1 MGIVQSFRTFRGGL
15 ARRLKRESNDW
26 QRWLDR
32 RAVPASKQNVN
43 MATSATLI
51 DKPRDSAI
59 ALRWIISARDDL
71 VWLIGSVV
79 SSYLLLVLYVN
90 GILPLVPMVALW
102 AILIDA
108 PHVFGTF
115 SRTYFDR
122 TERQNR
128 ARLLW
133 GSLLFF
139 AVGPLMVFAGAG
151 LVFFF
156 VAALWAYYHLVK
168 QHYGFMVLYK
178 KKNNDLAPLDNALD
192 RLLLLFAFNYPFVA
206 FIARDPEAMA
216 RVPAALRS
224 GVDGLAT
231 ALLAGTLILAIAW
244 VIRQIQRAVAGEQ
257 LNVPKYLLLAAAIP
271 MHWIVL
277 LTPMP
282 HKPIAIVAILT
293 IYHNLQYHRLIW
305 FHNQKYVRTGNRGDR
320 VTASSRDGVT
330 GAGDSSATALTGT
343 VGVPPA
349 PVNITLRDK
358 YGAAELISR
367 RLLYYVACGIL
378 FGLIYQGPRQFL
390 GYVSLK
396 SGGATG
402 GAAEQSSAIQL
413 SISFLWGYAFI
424 HYYLDSKI
432 WRVRRDPSVGKA
444 LNM

>member
-1 MGIVQSFRTFRGGL
+1 MAATATTIDQTTSRALSV
-15 ARRLKRESNDW
+15 
-26 QRWLDR
+26 RWL
-32 RAVPASKQNVN
+32 
-43 MATSATLI
+43 
-51 DKPRDSAI
+51 
-59 ALRWIISARDDL
+59 ISAQDDL
-71 VWLIGSVV
+71 IWFIGSVLT
-79 SSYLLLVLYVN
+79 SYALLLLYVS
-90 GILPLVPMVALW
+90 GLLPLVPMVAAW

-139 AVGPLMVFAGAG
+139 VVGPVMVWFGAG
-151 LVFFF
+151 LLFFF

-178 KKNNDLAPLDNALD
+178 KKNNDLAAIDNALD
-192 RLLLLFAFNYPFVA
+192 RLLLLFAFNYPFVE

-216 RVPAALRS
+216 RVPAVLQS
-224 GVDGLAT
+224 GVRTLALL
-231 ALLAGTLILAIAW
+231 LLAGTIGLLVLWIGRQVQRLIMG
-244 VIRQIQRAVAGEQ
+244 QP

-305 FHNQKYVRTGNRGDR
+305 FHNRKYTNGAIDE
-320 VTASSRDGVT
+320 SRKT
-330 GAGDSSATALTGT
+330 F
-343 VGVPPA
+343 
-349 PVNITLRDK
+349 
-358 YGAAELISR
+358 GAAELISR
-367 RLLYYVACGIL
+367 RLLFYIAFGIV
-378 FGLIYQGPRQFL
+378 FGLIYQGPRQVL
-390 GYVSLK
+390 GYVSLQNGP
-396 SGGATG
+396 S
-402 GAAEQSSAIQL
+402 EQSFLIQL
-413 SISFLWGYAFI
+413 GISFLWGYAFI

-432 WRVRRDPSVGKA
+432 WRVRRDPSVGQA
-444 LNM
+444 LKMS

>member
-1 MGIVQSFRTFRGGL
+1 MAATAELIANPQ
-15 ARRLKRESNDW
+15 AR
-26 QRWLDR
+26 
-32 RAVPASKQNVN
+32 
-43 MATSATLI
+43 
-51 DKPRDSAI
+51 AI
-59 ALRWIISARDDL
+59 SLRWIISARDDL
-71 VWLIGSVV
+71 VWFIGSVA
-79 SSYLLLVLYVN
+79 SSYALLILYVS
-90 GILPLVPMVALW
+90 GIVPLVPMVALW

-122 TERQNR
+122 TERQGR

-139 AVGPLMVFAGAG
+139 AVGPIMVLAGAG

-156 VAALWAYYHLVK
+156 LAALWAYYHLVK

-178 KKNNDLAPLDNALD
+178 KKNNDLAPVDNALD

-206 FIARDPEAMA
+206 FVAGDSEAMA
-216 RVPAALRS
+216 RVPAALQS
-224 GVDGLAT
+224 GVTTLAT
-231 ALLAGTLILAIAW
+231 LLLIATIALAVVWIA
-244 VIRQIQRAVAGEQ
+244 RQLQRAVTGAP

-305 FHNQKYVRTGNRGDR
+305 FHNKKY
-320 VTASSRDGVT
+320 TAGSAGILPAPTPGSSST
-330 GAGDSSATALTGT
+330 EKE
-343 VGVPPA
+343 GVPANFRANTDQESP
-349 PVNITLRDK
+349 LRTK
-358 YGAAELISR
+358 YGAAEFISR
-367 RLLYYVACGIL
+367 RLLFYIAFGIL

-390 GYVSLK
+390 GYTSLRNDV
-396 SGGATG
+396 GGVAHSLPT
-402 GAAEQSSAIQL
+402 QL
-413 SISFLWGYAFI
+413 GISFLWGYAFI

-444 LNM
+444 LNMA

>member
-1 MGIVQSFRTFRGGL
+1 MSNSQS
-15 ARRLKRESNDW
+15 S
-26 QRWLDR
+26 
-32 RAVPASKQNVN
+32 VIS
-43 MATSATLI
+43 
-51 DKPRDSAI
+51 
-59 ALRWIISARDDL
+59 LRWIISARDDL
-71 VWLIGSVV
+71 VWLIGSVA
-79 SSYLLLVLYVN
+79 SSYLLLILYVK
-90 GILPLVPMVALW
+90 GVLPLVPMVALW

-122 TERQNR
+122 TERHNR
-128 ARLLW
+128 GRLLW

-139 AVGPLMVFAGAG
+139 AVGPAMVFAGAG

-156 VAALWAYYHLVK
+156 LAALWAYYHLVK

-178 KKNNDLAPLDNALD
+178 KKNNDLAAIDNALD

-216 RVPAALRS
+216 RVPANLQA
-224 GVDGLAT
+224 GVNGLAT
-231 ALLAGTLILAIAW
+231 ILLAATVILAVAW
-244 VIRQIQRAVAGEQ
+244 LGRQIQRVITGEP
-257 LNVPKYLLLAAAIP
+257 LDVPKYLLLAAAIP

-305 FHNQKYVRTGNRGDR
+305 FHNKKYSIRTGSSSDR
-320 VTASSRDGVT
+320 VTSGGEGLLQTSTDVRQ
-330 GAGDSSATALTGT
+330 
-343 VGVPPA
+343 
-349 PVNITLRDK
+349 K

-367 RLLYYVACGIL
+367 RLLFYIAFGIL
-378 FGLIYQGPRQFL
+378 FGIIYQGPRQLL

-396 SGGATG
+396 NGEGVAGA
-402 GAAEQSSAIQL
+402 QSLTTQL
-413 SISFLWGYAFI
+413 GISFLWGYAFI

-444 LNM
+444 LNMN

>member
-1 MGIVQSFRTFRGGL
+1 VATNAEIIN
-15 ARRLKRESNDW
+15 K
-26 QRWLDR
+26 
-32 RAVPASKQNVN
+32 PIASVI
-43 MATSATLI
+43 S
-51 DKPRDSAI
+51 
-59 ALRWIISARDDL
+59 LRWIISARDDL
-71 VWLIGSVV
+71 VWFIGSVV
-79 SSYLLLVLYVN
+79 SSYALLFLYVT
-90 GILPLVPMVALW
+90 GLLPLIPMAALW

-122 TERQNR
+122 AERKTR

-139 AVGPLMVFAGAG
+139 AIGPVLVLAGAG
-151 LVFFF
+151 FVFFF

-178 KKNNDLAPLDNALD
+178 KKNGDLARVDNALD
-192 RLLLLFAFNYPFVA
+192 RLLLLFAFNYPFVE

-216 RVPAALRS
+216 RVPSLLRGGVS
-224 GVDGLAT
+224 GFAKL
-231 ALLAGTLILAIAW
+231 LLAGTILLFVVW
-244 VIRQIQRAVAGEQ
+244 VGRQIQRAIAGEA

-305 FHNQKYVRTGNRGDR
+305 FHNQKYTRG
-320 VTASSRDGVT
+320 SREQ
-330 GAGDSSATALTGT
+330 
-343 VGVPPA
+343 
-349 PVNITLRDK
+349 

-367 RLLYYVACGIL
+367 RLLFYIAFGIL
-378 FGLIYQGPRQFL
+378 FGIIYQGPRQLL
-390 GYVSLK
+390 GYVSLQTPTWW
-396 SGGATG
+396 A
-402 GAAEQSSAIQL
+402 QL
-413 SISFLWGYAFI
+413 GISFLWGYAFI